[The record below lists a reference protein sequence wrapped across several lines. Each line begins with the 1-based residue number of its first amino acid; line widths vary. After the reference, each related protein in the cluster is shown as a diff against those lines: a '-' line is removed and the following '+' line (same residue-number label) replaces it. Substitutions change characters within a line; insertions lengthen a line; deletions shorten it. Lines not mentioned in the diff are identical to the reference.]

1 MSYLTA
7 FRFFCLTKP
16 IENIELKT
24 IELKTIE
31 LKTFEYR
38 TYCK

>member
-24 IELKTIE
+24 IELKT
-31 LKTFEYR
+31 FEYR